1 MNRLIVVGAGP
12 AGLTLALQLARA
24 GQAVTLIDSNR
35 DFARSLRGD
44 ALMPCGLEA
53 LVRMGLWE
61 LLGGLPQRV
70 LKDWLVW
77 IEGREL
83 FRVAEPMGAL
93 QPCRLVPQQQLLEA
107 LLLQAQTHPGFTWLP
122 GMAVRGLLQGAR
134 VQGVRLS
141 DGRELE
147 ADLVIGCDGRDSLVR
162 KAAGLP
168 LQALDRPLELLWFV
182 LPQQAVATT
191 GGPAGFL
198 TLVAGGAIASAC
210 CGAGGELQLGW
221 LLEPGEATPQRSA
234 LEWAEAIA
242 AMAPPELA
250 DLLRRK
256 GDQLSRPQRFT
267 VQVGLVR
274 RWQRPGLLLLG
285 DAAHPMS
292 PIRAQGINQ
301 ALRDSLVAARELLP
315 LTNQQESRNRLD
327 QACVRIEALR
337 RPEIE
342 RLQALQLAEARQ
354 GHTIGHNALLRQGLA
369 WGAPL
374 LGPVARAVWMKRQRP
389 LREGAVWL

>member
-1 MNRLIVVGAGP
+1 M
-12 AGLTLALQLARA
+12 
-24 GQAVTLIDSNR
+24 
-35 DFARSLRGD
+35 
-44 ALMPCGLEA
+44 MPCGLEA

-221 LLEPGEATPQRSA
+221 LLRPGEARPQRSPR
-234 LEWAEAIA
+234 EWAEAFA
-242 AMAPPELA
+242 ALAPAQLA
-250 DLLRRK
+250 ELLRRQ
-256 GDQLSRPQRFT
+256 GEQLSPPQRLS
-267 VQVGLVR
+267 VQVGIAQH
-274 RWQRPGLLLLG
+274 WQRPGVLLLG

-301 ALRDSLVAARELLP
+301 ALRDSLVAAQELL
-315 LTNQQESRNRLD
+315 LALEQSQQGGLD
-327 QACVRIEALR
+327 QACIRIEAAR

-342 RLQALQLAEARQ
+342 RLQSLQLAESRQ
-354 GHTIGHNALLRQGLA
+354 GHWIGHNALLRHGLA
-369 WGAPL
+369 LGAPL
-374 LGPVARAVWMKRQRP
+374 LGPVARAV
-389 LREGAVWL
+389 